1 MQTPPRLQLD
11 GWSDSIKLY
20 PEISELPLPD
30 AVLQLRYVAKMQ
42 AILNSKIE
50 EENLVKLH
58 CCLNSNDIQN
68 IDVRVISGS

>member
-11 GWSDSIKLY
+11 GWSDSINLY

-42 AILNSKIE
+42 AILNSKI
-50 EENLVKLH
+50 
-58 CCLNSNDIQN
+58 
-68 IDVRVISGS
+68 